1 MLRTKG
7 NYSNTFVTEYM
18 MVICPTTVDWYHY
31 TMLVPMD
38 TMKWLNYYLRL
49 LW

>member
-7 NYSNTFVTEYM
+7 NYSNTLLLS
-18 MVICPTTVDWYHY
+18 ITTHAITGDWYHY

-38 TMKWLNYYLRL
+38 TMK
-49 LW
+49 